1 MKAQDPECWVRFFG
15 ASKVGSKVGNGILC
29 SLKSLCV
36 DVLLQA
42 LCKNMDTQKHLKTDI
57 LSCNI
62 QEIYDLFAFVNVA
75 FFWCHSCH
83 LL

>member
-15 ASKVGSKVGNGILC
+15 ASKAVSGNEILW

-42 LCKNMDTQKHLKTDI
+42 LCKNMDSQKHLKTDI

-62 QEIYDLFAFVNVA
+62 QQIYDLFAFVNVF